1 MATSRSEPVDDPAGA
16 AACRL
21 AEVQRRIERA
31 LRSAGRAG
39 EKVTLIAVSKT
50 HDADAVGRLAAL
62 GQVDFGE
69 NYLQEAAAKIREL
82 ADAKLTWHFIGRIQS
97 NKCAD
102 IARLFDVVHSVDRAK
117 VARKLGEAARALGR
131 TIDVMVQVNVQAERG
146 KSGVAP
152 RELPALIE
160 ETAAIA
166 GLRLRGLMAIPEPAA
181 DFESQRRPFAEL
193 RRLLEE
199 ARESGIAIDSLSM
212 GMSADLEAAIAE
224 GATHVRVGTALFGP
238 RNYDHKN

>member
-1 MATSRSEPVDDPAGA
+1 MATSRSEPVDDPAGTA
-16 AACRL
+16 AGRL
-21 AEVQRRIERA
+21 AEVHERIERA
-31 LRSAGRAG
+31 LCSAGRAH
-39 EKVTLIAVSKT
+39 EKITLIAVSKT
-50 HDADAVGRLAAL
+50 HGAGDVARLAAL
-62 GQVDFGE
+62 GQIDFGE

-82 ADAKLTWHFIGRIQS
+82 ADAKLTWHFIGHIQS

-117 VARKLGEAARALGR
+117 VARRLGEAARALGR
-131 TIDVMVQVNVQAERG
+131 TIDVMVQVNVQAEAG

-160 ETAAIA
+160 ETATIE

-199 ARESGIAIDSLSM
+199 ARESGITLDSLSM

-238 RNYDHKN
+238 RNYDREN